1 MVLGIDVSNAES
13 TGAVLRSLRKRN
25 HLTQSQLAQ
34 RTGIDQGQI
43 SQIETSKVNPSA
55 KTLLRILASLVASDE
70 ELLRILSGMVGSVRA
85 HSPST
90 HHSGARSHGQAL
102 ALARAALDTGNM
114 AAAFAE
120 LTAALDFARRI
131 PSTQD
136 SEIAQAQVFEQ
147 LGGYH
152 KASGNTSAAEQAY
165 RSAKRLYAAN
175 GCADQALK
183 ATGNLANLWASSG
196 EYALAIALAEQV
208 IQHGSGSRVAWASL
222 TRAIALEGLEQD
234 GPAQQ
239 AYTTACA
246 RFAAIEGVSE
256 TKRLSQ
262 LSWARAHQLRHQAI
276 ACTPA
281 QGLPAVLAELASVR
295 AEAASIEDEE
305 TVLLIDLFTAEL
317 RADRP
322 ALRQVVRKAERATL
336 GELVRKGR
344 SLLAVMAV
352 LAVGMGMA
360 WQSAVPALDGPVA
373 EMSEDEDMLPKGKHD
388 T

>member
-55 KTLLRILASLVASDE
+55 KTLLRILASLVTSDE

-85 HSPST
+85 HRSAPHAST
-90 HHSGARSHGQAL
+90 ARGHAEAL
-102 ALARAALDTGNM
+102 ELARAALDTGQM
-114 AAAFAE
+114 ATAFAE
-120 LTAALDFARRI
+120 LTAALDFARGL
-131 PSTQD
+131 PSTRD
-136 SEIAQAQVFEQ
+136 SEIAQAAVFEQ

-152 KASGNTSAAEQAY
+152 KASGNTSAAEHAY
-165 RSAKRLYAAN
+165 RAAKRLYAAN
-175 GCADQALK
+175 GCTDQALK

-196 EYALAIALAEQV
+196 EYALAIALADQV
-208 IQHGSGSRVAWASL
+208 IQQGSGSRVAWASL

-234 GPAQQ
+234 APAQQ
-239 AYTTACA
+239 AYAAACA

-262 LSWARAHQLRHQAI
+262 LAWARAHQLRHKAI

-281 QGLPAVLAELASVR
+281 HGLPAVLAELAGVR
-295 AEAASIEDEE
+295 ADAASIEDEE
-305 TVLLIDLFTAEL
+305 TVLLIDLYTAEL
-317 RADRP
+317 RSDRP
-322 ALRQVVRKAERATL
+322 ALRQVIRQAETATL

-352 LAVGMGMA
+352 LAVGLGMA